1 MRLKEEKSMEKRE
14 YSCVKKT
21 KKAFERSLAELSKDY
36 QANKIS
42 VTMVCKK
49 AQLSRNAFYFHYKDI
64 NALIEDIENDV
75 IREAQALLEELEKL
89 GFPKTVY
96 ATIDA
101 LIDLFESRRDTVLM
115 LMDNTY
121 STSFISRLSDMYS
134 EFNYK
139 FYVQYNGERDSRT
152 GYEYYYR
159 FISSGFYGLLRRWL
173 ENPDDMTKA
182 TLKGLAYVLVKRL
195 IVPGNPDIEQ
205 YAIPIK
211 N

>member
-1 MRLKEEKSMEKRE
+1 MKLKEERSMEKRE

-75 IREAQALLEELEKL
+75 IREAQALLEELDKL

-101 LIDLFESRRDTVLM
+101 LIDLFESRRETVLM

-139 FYVQYNGERDSRT
+139 YYVEYNGERDSRT

-182 TLKGLAYVLVKRL
+182 SLKDLAYVLVKRL
-195 IVPGNPDIEQ
+195 IIPGNPDIEQ
-205 YAIPIK
+205 YAMPK
-211 N
+211 NN

>member
-14 YSCVKKT
+14 YSRVKKT

-101 LIDLFESRRDTVLM
+101 LIDLFESLRDTVLM

-205 YAIPIK
+205 YAMPIK
-211 N
+211 D

>member
-1 MRLKEEKSMEKRE
+1 MEKRE

-75 IREAQALLEELEKL
+75 IREAQALLEELDKL

-101 LIDLFESRRDTVLM
+101 LIDLFESRRETVLM

-139 FYVQYNGERDSRT
+139 YYVEYNGERDSRT

-182 TLKGLAYVLVKRL
+182 SLKDLAYVLVKRL
-195 IVPGNPDIEQ
+195 IIPGNPDIEQ
-205 YAIPIK
+205 YAMPK
-211 N
+211 NN

>member
-1 MRLKEEKSMEKRE
+1 MEKRE

-75 IREAQALLEELEKL
+75 IREAQALLEELDKL

-182 TLKGLAYVLVKRL
+182 SLKGLAYVLVKRL

-205 YAIPIK
+205 YAMPIK

>member
-205 YAIPIK
+205 YAMPIK
-211 N
+211 D

>member
-1 MRLKEEKSMEKRE
+1 MKLKEERSMEKRE

-75 IREAQALLEELEKL
+75 IREAQALLEELDKL

-101 LIDLFESRRDTVLM
+101 LIDLFESRRETVLM

-121 STSFISRLSDMYS
+121 STSFISRLNDMYS

-139 FYVQYNGERDSRT
+139 YYVEYNGERDSRT

-182 TLKGLAYVLVKRL
+182 SLKDLAYVLVKRL
-195 IVPGNPDIEQ
+195 IIPGNPDIEQ
-205 YAIPIK
+205 YAMPK
-211 N
+211 NN

>member
-1 MRLKEEKSMEKRE
+1 MEKRE

-75 IREAQALLEELEKL
+75 IREAQALLEELEEL

-182 TLKGLAYVLVKRL
+182 SLKGLAYVLVKRL

-205 YAIPIK
+205 YAMPIK
-211 N
+211 D

>member
-182 TLKGLAYVLVKRL
+182 SLKGLAYVLVKRL

-205 YAIPIK
+205 YTMPIK
-211 N
+211 D